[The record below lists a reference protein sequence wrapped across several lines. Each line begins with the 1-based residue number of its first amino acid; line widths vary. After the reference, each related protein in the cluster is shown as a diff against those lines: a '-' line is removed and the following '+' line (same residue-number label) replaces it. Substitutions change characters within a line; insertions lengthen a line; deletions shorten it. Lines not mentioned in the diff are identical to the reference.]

1 MSPALPERQQN
12 GPAQNEQSKM
22 NVLIAQY
29 KGVCDCTLCTPAQG
43 GTAEEL
49 LKQIRQDT
57 YKDIMAHEMAHQSA
71 AGAYGGGIV
80 IDYDGNGVA
89 IGGHVPIS
97 FPGLDAQAPETS
109 LQAYKTIYNAA
120 LAPDDPSGQD
130 KSLAGKATGL
140 MGQAQDMVALKR
152 EFEKMGIKP
161 GSPEFKLQPGGG
173 RPAKPSGVPPGNQP
187 ADPSG
192 SRPLLFGSG
201 LSIQA

>member
-1 MSPALPERQQN
+1 MPPALPDRQQN
-12 GPAQNEQSKM
+12 GQGQNEQSKM
-22 NVLIAQY
+22 NGLLAQY

-43 GTAEEL
+43 GTSQDL
-49 LKQIRQDT
+49 LKQIRQSQ

-89 IGGHVPIS
+89 VGGHVPIS
-97 FPGLDAQAPETS
+97 FPGLDAQTPEAS

-161 GSPEFKLQPGGG
+161 GSPEFKLQPGGSK
-173 RPAKPSGVPPGNQP
+173 PAKPPGAPPGNQP
-187 ADPSG
+187 VGPSG
-192 SRPLLFGSG
+192 SRPSLFGPN